1 MKSSYD
7 YRKISRQKVLVCDLV
22 KEMMLMQGDWYGMKE
37 GPLVFNLG
45 QGDLFARKSLPRK
58 ILPRDR
64 PTNLAHLYECRKRCM
79 FENCPLFAFLFL
91 FTSLIMSQ
99 RVPSEQLTFWACIW
113 QREASKQVRDSSRK
127 SWHLVASPRTS

>member
-1 MKSSYD
+1 MISSFG

-58 ILPRDR
+58 ILAE
-64 PTNLAHLYECRKRCM
+64 TNRRILR
-79 FENCPLFAFLFL
+79 
-91 FTSLIMSQ
+91 I
-99 RVPSEQLTFWACIW
+99 
-113 QREASKQVRDSSRK
+113 
-127 SWHLVASPRTS
+127 RTNVGN